1 MKCGFDVA
9 GLVGFASAV
18 GVFLTA
24 GTLECPAAEAT
35 GGEDLQM
42 GCAVDVSA
50 VFAALTTVAGFIGIL
65 ATECPEDPDK
75 PATPLGRRLL
85 LVKVW
90 ALLMLFK

>member
-24 GTLECPAAEAT
+24 GVLECPAATAT
-35 GGEDLQM
+35 GSEDFQM
-42 GCAVDVSA
+42 SCAVDISA
-50 VFAALTTVAGFIGIL
+50 VFGALTTVAGFIGIL

-75 PATPLGRRLL
+75 PATPLGADLSACSGRFL
-85 LVKVW
+85 K
-90 ALLMLFK
+90 